1 MDLNL
6 INTVDFEQST
16 ELLFPSCI
24 HHITIK
30 NFDQYKDILIKETY
44 QEREENPVS
53 KRRSNRGGWQSDI
66 NSITKSK
73 SKTLKKIIIDSL
85 KHFEPLK
92 SDVRIYVDGW
102 KNINEPGSYNIKHY
116 HPLSHLSGVLWIK
129 TPDKSGDILFQSPD
143 EFNRYQQL
151 DCYTDDFK
159 FQTNFYH
166 TYRFSPIEGRILI
179 FPSDLEHLV
188 KINESDEDRISYSF
202 NVSLQRPVD
211 IVKEEEYNH
220 EELNKL

>member
-1 MDLNL
+1 MRLVLVIMFGL
-6 INTVDFEQST
+6 ISFAA
-16 ELLFPSCI
+16 C
-24 HHITIK
+24 
-30 NFDQYKDILIKETY
+30 
-44 QEREENPVS
+44 
-53 KRRSNRGGWQSDI
+53 
-66 NSITKSK
+66 
-73 SKTLKKIIIDSL
+73 KTLSVLVYPALGSLIGCVSLSTVSIFWANTLIGDWTTLRIDSL
-85 KHFEPLK
+85 EPLK

-220 EELNKL
+220 EELN